1 MRPPFSL
8 GEGSAPDMTKEC
20 AGKGEVT
27 EWAGSGLTPNRQNG
41 ERIHMTTVRFLHTA
55 DWQLGMT
62 RHFFSEGVQERYS
75 QARFDAIRKLGQ
87 LAKDEDCSFVL
98 VCGDTFESNQV
109 DRRTV
114 ARACEALKEIPVPVF
129 ILPANHDPLNAA
141 SVFQSST
148 FTEQKPD
155 HVKVIEDTAP
165 LEISSGVELVGAP
178 WRSKKPAKNPLHEL
192 LETLPVSGPM
202 VRVVAG
208 HGVAD
213 AFTPDKDAPAVLS
226 VDELDHAIHEGKANF
241 IALGDRHSATRLG
254 AGDRIWYSGT
264 PVSTDFREDNSGR
277 ALVVEVEAG
286 NVNVQEHV
294 VGDWRFTE
302 FDHVD
307 VNGADDL
314 NNLTRTIDA
323 IANKERTVVRLRL
336 FGGLT
341 LGLRVQLDTIL
352 QSAADLFA
360 GFDVR
365 DDDVVVMP
373 DDADFSDLGF
383 SGFAEKTVSRLRQQ
397 IEADRSDADQARDA
411 LMLLM
416 RLSGGAA

>member
-1 MRPPFSL
+1 MS
-8 GEGSAPDMTKEC
+8 
-20 AGKGEVT
+20 
-27 EWAGSGLTPNRQNG
+27 Q
-41 ERIHMTTVRFLHTA
+41 VRFLHTA

-75 QARFDAIRKLGQ
+75 QARFDAIRKLGL

-98 VCGDTFESNQV
+98 VCGDAFESNQV

-114 ARACEALKEIPVPVF
+114 ARACEALKEISVPVF

-148 FTEQKPD
+148 FTEQKPV
-155 HVKVIEDTAP
+155 HVKVIEDTAV
-165 LEISSGVELVGAP
+165 LEIAPGVELVGAP
-178 WRSKKPAKNPLHEL
+178 WRSKKPATNPLHEL
-192 LETLPVSGPM
+192 LDVLPTCGET
-202 VRVVAG
+202 VRIVAG
-208 HGVAD
+208 HGMVD

-226 VDELDHAIHEGKANF
+226 VDQLEHAIHEGKASF
-241 IALGDRHSATRLG
+241 IALGDRHSATKLG

-277 ALVVEVEAG
+277 ALVVEVDGG
-286 NVNVQEHV
+286 NVNVHEFV
-294 VGDWRFTE
+294 VGDWDFTE

-307 VNGADDL
+307 VNDSDDL
-314 NNLTRTIDA
+314 NNLARTFDG
-323 IANKERTVVRLRL
+323 IANKERTVLRVRL

-341 LGLRVQLDTIL
+341 LGLRVHLDTIL

-383 SGFAEKTVSRLRQQ
+383 SGFADKTVSRLREK
-397 IEADRSDADQARDA
+397 IEAGGSDTDQARDA